1 MADAGRDAGPELPL
15 PETVGVLMPLASWLP
30 GLGGGA
36 GGVGVGPGT
45 SAAKLAMA
53 AVWKGWCLK
62 ARCFSCASNV
72 WEYAAVTDAVSPV
85 VWLQVWGWSC

>member
-1 MADAGRDAGPELPL
+1 MAPGSGRPSMADAGRDAGPELPL

-45 SAAKLAMA
+45 SAAKLAIA
-53 AVWKGWCLK
+53 AVWKGLVLESRMLSLAPATC
-62 ARCFSCASNV
+62 AIVCSCH
-72 WEYAAVTDAVSPV
+72 
-85 VWLQVWGWSC
+85 